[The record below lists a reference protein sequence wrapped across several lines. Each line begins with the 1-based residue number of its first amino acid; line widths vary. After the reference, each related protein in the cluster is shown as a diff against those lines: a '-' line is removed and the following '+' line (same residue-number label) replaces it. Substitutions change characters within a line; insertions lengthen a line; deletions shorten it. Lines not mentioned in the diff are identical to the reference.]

1 MKSLR
6 RKTNENTSIALLRQE
21 FSFYANEEELD
32 RVLGFIANEGVV
44 LIAFT
49 ITTTERGDVYFVR
62 MVVGPPSSNS
72 SFANKVAREALHS
85 VCIRYHEKEVIQII
99 AGEPTPGLG
108 RRILQALCPLRLFT
122 SYTGDN
128 SLILNLSD
136 NRTALKL
143 LRENN
148 II

>member
-1 MKSLR
+1 VKSVS
-6 RKTNENTSIALLRQE
+6 RKTNENTAIALLRQE

-32 RVLGFIANEGVV
+32 RVLGFIADEGVT

-49 ITTTERGDVYFVR
+49 ITTMDRGDVYFVR
-62 MVVGPPSSNS
+62 MIVGPPSSNS

-99 AGEPTPGLG
+99 VGEPSPGFG

-122 SYTGDN
+122 TYTGDN

-143 LRENN
+143 LRDNN

>member
-1 MKSLR
+1 VKSVS
-6 RKTNENTSIALLRQE
+6 RKNNENTATALLRQE

-32 RVLGFIANEGVV
+32 RILGMIAAEGVA

-49 ITTTERGDVYFVR
+49 ITSIDRGNVYFVR
-62 MVVGPPSSNS
+62 MIVGPESSNS
-72 SFANKVAREALHS
+72 LFANNVAREALHS

-99 AGEPTPGLG
+99 VGEPQPGLG
-108 RRILQALCPLRLFT
+108 RRILRALCPLRLFT
-122 SYTGDN
+122 TYTGDN

>member
-1 MKSLR
+1 MR
-6 RKTNENTSIALLRQE
+6 RNTNDNTAIALLRQE
-21 FSFYANEEELD
+21 FSFYVNEAELD
-32 RVLGFIANEGVV
+32 RVLGFIADEGVT

-49 ITTTERGDVYFVR
+49 ITTMDKGDVYFVR
-62 MVVGPPSSNS
+62 MIVGPNNCNS

-99 AGEPTPGLG
+99 ISEPSPGFG
-108 RRILQALCPLRLFT
+108 RKILQALCPLRLFAT
-122 SYTGDN
+122 YTGDN

-143 LRENN
+143 LREAN